1 MESSKITLRPI
12 EGNYYTIEY
21 LDDVS
26 QVQRDAASATPMV
39 VLTKIL
45 EKEPHNMAARL
56 ELATQLT
63 NMGEVDQ
70 ACQMRF
76 EGCNMIL
83 DILPDDED
91 IILEWDADTNNQE
104 AIELLYSSGVD
115 HYMHGDYEYA
125 AGLLEMALM
134 LDEED
139 HFSATVVLGY
149 CYVALQEW
157 ELLEETMIDIPT
169 PSLDATLISAWA
181 DFEQGKDKNPGKKL
195 QREAPELLAELIEP
209 EHPVDPQFLADI
221 KADRPSKKAQ
231 ARALYLRTEGLW
243 QTFSGFIEALK

>member
-26 QVQRDAASATPMV
+26 PVKRDMADAMSVDT
-39 VLTKIL
+39 LTKIL
-45 EKEPHNMAARL
+45 KKEPHNMAARL

-63 NMGEVDQ
+63 KQGEVDQ

-76 EGCNMIL
+76 EGCNMVL

-104 AIELLYSSGVD
+104 AVELLYSSGVD

-139 HFSATVVLGY
+139 HFSATVILGY
-149 CYVALQEW
+149 CYVALGEW
-157 ELLEETMIDIPT
+157 ELLEETVIDIPA
-169 PSLDATLISAWA
+169 PSLDATLLSAWA
-181 DFEQGKDKNPGKKL
+181 DFEQGKAKNPKAKL
-195 QREAPELLAELIEP
+195 QKEAPELLAELIAAQ
-209 EHPVDPQFLADI
+209 HSVDAEFMTDI
-221 KADRPSKKAQ
+221 KSDRPSKKAQ
-231 ARALYLRTEGLW
+231 AREVYLRTEGLW
-243 QTFSGFIEALK
+243 QTFSDFIEALK